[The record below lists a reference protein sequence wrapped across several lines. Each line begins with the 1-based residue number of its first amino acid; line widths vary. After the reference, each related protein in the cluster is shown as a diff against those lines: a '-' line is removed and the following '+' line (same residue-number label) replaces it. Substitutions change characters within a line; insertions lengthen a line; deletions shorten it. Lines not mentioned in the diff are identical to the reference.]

1 MMLLNEILHKGF
13 DAHHFMLGLASHF
26 RDLLVSKDA
35 VTLPLLEVGA
45 TTRERYQQQA
55 QKCEQKFLYRAMKLC
70 NDCDLSYRTSKNKRL
85 LVELTLIQCA
95 QLTLPDA
102 DDLIGGRSP
111 KTRLKP
117 LFKLHVLQNSTKQ
130 SQPQA
135 GNVAAQ
141 TQSVQHG
148 VHKSP
153 LPEIKEEKHKI
164 PVMKA
169 GKIGMSIRHRPS
181 NQEEK
186 EPSVSAAQPQPAS
199 RFADYENY
207 MFNEK
212 DLNYYWREF
221 ASKLPKEEKANASRM
236 MNIPPKLLNDT
247 TFEIGVDNEM
257 VGKYMN
263 QLLPRIQAYLREKL
277 HNQLITM
284 TIRVLEE
291 KEVIRAYSPLE
302 RFHLMSQRNPKLLKL
317 KETFNL
323 DLS

>member
-1 MMLLNEILHKGF
+1 M
-13 DAHHFMLGLASHF
+13 
-26 RDLLVSKDA
+26 
-35 VTLPLLEVGA
+35 
-45 TTRERYQQQA
+45 
-55 QKCEQKFLYRAMKLC
+55 
-70 NDCDLSYRTSKNKRL
+70 
-85 LVELTLIQCA
+85 
-95 QLTLPDA
+95 
-102 DDLIGGRSP
+102 
-111 KTRLKP
+111 KTRSFQEIYDFCKMDAT
-117 LFKLHVLQNSTKQ
+117 FRVYHS
-130 SQPQA
+130 
-135 GNVAAQ
+135 
-141 TQSVQHG
+141 
-148 VHKSP
+148 
-153 LPEIKEEKHKI
+153 LPRWANEY
-164 PVMKA
+164 
-169 GKIGMSIRHRPS
+169 PS
-181 NQEEK
+181 RK
-186 EPSVSAAQPQPAS
+186 KY
-199 RFADYENY
+199 D
-207 MFNEK
+207 
-212 DLNYYWREF
+212 YYWREF